1 MVTSSVTPA
10 QGEKWGV
17 HVAPIYINFGER
29 TYRAGID
36 LNDAEFYR
44 LLAASKKLP
53 TTAQPTAAD
62 FLDIYNR
69 LADEVDEIVT
79 IVISHQMSATI
90 QSAEMAKNQFN
101 KIPVHII
108 DSDSVSLGFGLMA
121 IAAARAAEQGRMPNR
136 FLNWLTI

>member
-1 MVTSSVTPA
+1 MVPVPSRLPK
-10 QGEKWGV
+10 GKNGGV

-79 IVISHQMSATI
+79 NS
-90 QSAEMAKNQFN
+90 
-101 KIPVHII
+101 
-108 DSDSVSLGFGLMA
+108 
-121 IAAARAAEQGRMPNR
+121 
-136 FLNWLTI
+136 